1 MNSAS
6 TFSNGRSTPPPT
18 HEPQPMIGQPEID
31 SLPERPLT
39 DLTSNAHRHG
49 QQPAADQVVVSHRQ
63 QAISQIRAYSIT
75 NLRAEL
81 GGVLLGHAYRDGEQL
96 LVEVIAALPAR
107 NDDHGP
113 IHFTFTAD
121 AWSQIHHDRTAQY
134 PNLEIVG
141 WFHTHP
147 GLGVFYSSDDVVVHT
162 AAFTLPWHVGLVVD
176 PLGNEAS
183 YFGWQAGVLT
193 PIPGYFEQLDTQESP
208 LAPWRVA
215 KTEVWR
221 SRKTEQFYASYEA
234 HTDEPGFW
242 RSTLGQERPFT
253 FTNATLLGILGFVI
267 GFFLLFGWVVAL
279 NRQVNQLESVVVSL
293 ADETSANALSCV
305 NPQLRILAPAAES
318 RVARGQDVAI
328 FGTAFQP
335 EAARFQLEYRLADGE
350 SWELAGVLRRQ
361 TDLGLLI
368 RWDTS
373 ELPLG
378 SYELRLTAVN
388 RQNIPLP
395 GVVNCQIS
403 VELVAGG

>member
-6 TFSNGRSTPPPT
+6 TFSNGRSTSKPT

-39 DLTSNAHRHG
+39 DLTRSAHQHG
-49 QQPAADQVVVSHRQ
+49 QQPALTQVLVSHRQ
-63 QAISQIRAYSIT
+63 QAISQIRAHSIS

-134 PNLEIVG
+134 PNLDIVG

-183 YFGWQAGVLT
+183 YFGWQEGVLT
-193 PIPGYFEQLDTQESP
+193 PIPGYFEQLDVQESP

-215 KTEVWR
+215 KTEVWH
-221 SRKTEQFYASYEA
+221 SRETEQFYASYEA
-234 HTDEPGFW
+234 RAGETSFLQA
-242 RSTLGQERPFT
+242 TLGQERPFT

-279 NRQVNQLESVVVSL
+279 NRQVNQLESVIAGL
-293 ADETSANALSCV
+293 ADETSLNAAVCP
-305 NPQLRILAPAAES
+305 NENLRILAPTAEGK
-318 RVARGQDVAI
+318 AQGGGDVAV
-328 FGTAFQP
+328 FGTAVQP
-335 EAARFQLEYRLADGE
+335 EAARFQLEYRPTDGE
-350 SWELAGVLRRQ
+350 SWDLAGVLRRQ
-361 TDLGLLI
+361 TDLGLLT

-378 SYELRLTAVN
+378 SYDLRLTAVD

-395 GVVNCQIS
+395 GVTSCQIS
-403 VELVAGG
+403 VELIP